1 MRALIAAPVVVM
13 GVLLGLAG
21 QLRPGAQGLP
31 RDLPPS
37 FEPGSG
43 AMCIAP
49 EPDGRVRM
57 RVAAGGEALR
67 FQQDPSWLVARDGM
81 GLALR
86 RFLVAGDVDA
96 VQFDRWDVETNAFV
110 PETWTRTASD
120 TIAGRLVS
128 VFEPSWGADLV
139 QTRLARARVGFD
151 SQAVYWGRYRGPVG
165 QLLPDGQVI
174 SIRTASPT
182 SPSSPV
188 VRIDDTVQFAS
199 HVVNLVVP
207 DFGDTE
213 LTATLD
219 LRPVARRFYEHFE
232 DSYDVLA
239 VVPFES
245 MLEVGLAAF
254 HQRVRNDVTGLGV
267 ATFNRAADY
276 GSDGRLTGVELF
288 IQTAFG
294 SNDLSTHELGHT
306 WGHNFDWTRIAGVT
320 RAGHSPTAHGP
331 LLTGGESLIG
341 AVLEPTRRPV
351 IRDNGEAA
359 IERTPAPA
367 RQHPL
372 DLYAMGLLD
381 PAALP
386 EFSIFEDQG
395 QFSATT
401 SSTPAPGTAIAG
413 GRKSVSINDVMA
425 AHGRRN
431 GPVWSELQRATIV
444 VSRVRLLTAE
454 ELGVWNTMAA
464 RHEDPANTGIVDY
477 EGVGSFALTTSG
489 RMRLATGIRP
499 RNAAPAPFHGEAE
512 PARIGAL
519 DCRGFEFTTAP
530 PARVRAGQRFTIA
543 GRVTA
548 RDRSDFSQT
557 LFRFWP
563 SDDASDRAE
572 RAYADVSR
580 SGSFSV
586 DVEIRAGR
594 EGQYT
599 FESFL
604 FWPGAPAQHSRCRLS
619 VVNVTP

>member
-1 MRALIAAPVVVM
+1 MRALTVAFVVVTC
-13 GVLLGLAG
+13 LSLGLAG
-21 QLRPGAQGLP
+21 QPPPHAQELP
-31 RDLPPS
+31 RDLPPLA
-37 FEPGSG
+37 EPGAG

-49 EPDGRVRM
+49 EPDGRLRT
-57 RVAAGGEALR
+57 RAAASGEALR
-67 FQQDPSWLVARDGM
+67 FQQDPSWLVARDDM

-86 RFLVAGDVDA
+86 RFLVAGDIDA
-96 VQFDRWDVETNAFV
+96 VQFDRWDVETNASV
-110 PETWTRTASD
+110 AETWTRTASD

-128 VFEPSWGADLV
+128 VFEPSWSADLV

-151 SQAVYWGRYRGPVG
+151 NPAVYWGRYRGPIG

-174 SIRTASPT
+174 SIRTASP
-182 SPSSPV
+182 SAPSSQV
-188 VRIDDTVQFAS
+188 VRIDDTMQYAS
-199 HVVNLVVP
+199 HVVNMVVS

-213 LTATLD
+213 LTSSLD
-219 LRPVARRFYEHFE
+219 LRPVARRFYEHFD

-254 HQRVRNDVTGLGV
+254 HQRVRNEVTGLGLT
-267 ATFNRAADY
+267 TFNRAADY
-276 GSDGRLTGVELF
+276 GSNGRLAGVELF

-294 SNDLSTHELGHT
+294 SNDVSSHELGHT
-306 WGHNFDWTRIAGVT
+306 WGHNFDWTRITGIA

-331 LLTGGESLIG
+331 LITGGESLIG

-351 IRDNGEAA
+351 VRDDGEAT

-386 EFSIFEDQG
+386 EFSIFDDQG

-401 SSTPAPGTAIAG
+401 SSSPAPGTAVAG
-413 GRKSVSINDVMA
+413 GRKTVSINDVMA
-425 AHGRRN
+425 AHGRRE

-444 VSRVRLLTAE
+444 VSRDRLLTAE
-454 ELGVWNTMAA
+454 ELGIWNTMAA
-464 RHEDPANTGIVDY
+464 RHEDAAGTGIVDY
-477 EGVGSFALTTSG
+477 QGVGSFALTTSG
-489 RMRLATGIRP
+489 RMPLVTAIRP
-499 RNAAPAPFHGEAE
+499 RHAAPAAFHGEAE
-512 PARIGAL
+512 PARIGPL

-530 PARVRAGQRFTIA
+530 PTRVRAGQRFTIA

-563 SDDASDRAE
+563 SDDATDRAE
-572 RAYADVSR
+572 RVYAEVSR
-580 SGSFSV
+580 SGSFSA

-594 EGQYT
+594 EGQYA
-599 FESFL
+599 FEGFL